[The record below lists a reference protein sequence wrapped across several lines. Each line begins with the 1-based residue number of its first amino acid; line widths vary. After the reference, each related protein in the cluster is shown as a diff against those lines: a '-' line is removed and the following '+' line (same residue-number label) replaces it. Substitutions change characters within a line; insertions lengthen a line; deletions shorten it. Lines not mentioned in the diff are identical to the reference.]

1 MSQIFF
7 LILAAVI
14 AALTFQLTTLADNL
28 FFSYGVAFIGYT
40 VAVCLTLVATI
51 GD

>member
-1 MSQIFF
+1 MRETFF

-14 AALTFQLTTLADNL
+14 AALTFQLTTLAANP
-28 FFSYGVAFIGYT
+28 FFSYGVSFIGYT
-40 VAVCLTLVATI
+40 VAACLALVATI